1 MKRIQTLGDFI
12 RCRKMLCEAVE
23 TVVAELEE
31 IEGEGEEPEGE
42 EFREYG
48 RVGSM

>member
-1 MKRIQTLGDFI
+1 MPGSVVGGGGDGW
-12 RCRKMLCEAVE
+12 RGAREE
-23 TVVAELEE
+23 T
-31 IEGEGEEPEGE
+31 EGEGEEPEGE